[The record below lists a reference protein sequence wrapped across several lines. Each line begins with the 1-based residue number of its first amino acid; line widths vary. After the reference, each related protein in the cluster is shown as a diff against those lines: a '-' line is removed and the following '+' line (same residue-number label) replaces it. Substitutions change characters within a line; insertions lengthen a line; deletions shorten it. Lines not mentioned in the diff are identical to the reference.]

1 MTRQLTSA
9 ITLMTLLCTCPL
21 LSAQDLTLFESVAQE
36 EPGNIA
42 ELQSTE
48 QNALPGAPSFT
59 LVGTSRIGSKY
70 SATLA
75 ASNGAIVVVSGSP
88 GTVQEIP
95 NHPGYRLVDIG
106 SRQVSIAGPSGVPC
120 VAAADKGVTC
130 GANGVSLLGL
140 ATAAPVAVVAA
151 ETATAGDGAAPVP
164 AGDVPPDNPFAAALR
179 AAAQNEAN
187 ARIDGDGFNRAER
200 FQPRRIPPEDVPPGM
215 RVVRTPFGDR
225 LVEQ

>member
-9 ITLMTLLCTCPL
+9 ITLMTLLCASPVS
-21 LSAQDLTLFESVAQE
+21 SAQDLTLFESVAQE

-42 ELQSTE
+42 EMQNRE

-59 LVGTSRIGSKY
+59 LVGTSRIGSRY

-75 ASNGAIVVVSGSP
+75 GSDGAIVVVSGSP
-88 GTVQEIP
+88 GSVQEIP
-95 NHPGYRLVDIG
+95 DHPGYRLVDIG
-106 SRQVSIAGPSGVPC
+106 SRKVSIAGPSGVPC
-120 VAAADKGVTC
+120 VAAADKGVAC

-140 ATAAPVAVVAA
+140 ATAAPVAVVNAEAA
-151 ETATAGDGAAPVP
+151 GGVDGAAPV
-164 AGDVPPDNPFAAALR
+164 AEGEAPDNPFAAALR

-187 ARIDGDGFNRAER
+187 GRIEGDGYNRAER

>member
-9 ITLMTLLCTCPL
+9 ITLTTLLCICPL
-21 LSAQDLTLFESVAQE
+21 SSAQDLTLFESVAQE

-42 ELQSTE
+42 EMQNRE

-75 ASNGAIVVVSGSP
+75 TSDGAIVVVSGSP
-88 GTVQEIP
+88 GAVQEIP
-95 NHPGYRLVDIG
+95 DHPGYRLVDIG
-106 SRQVSIAGPSGVPC
+106 SRKVSIAGPSGMPC

-140 ATAAPVAVVAA
+140 ATAAPVAVVVA
-151 ETATAGDGAAPVP
+151 ETATSIDGTVPVP
-164 AGDVPPDNPFAAALR
+164 QGDVPPDNPFAAALR

-200 FQPRRIPPEDVPPGM
+200 FQPRRIPPEDVPQGM